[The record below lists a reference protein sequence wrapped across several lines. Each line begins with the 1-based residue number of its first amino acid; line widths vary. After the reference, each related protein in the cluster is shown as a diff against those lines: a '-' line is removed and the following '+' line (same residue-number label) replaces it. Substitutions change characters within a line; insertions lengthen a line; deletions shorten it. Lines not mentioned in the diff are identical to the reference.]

1 MKIAIIG
8 SRGYPYVYSGYE
20 TLVKELSER
29 LVRKGVSVRVYCH
42 RALFAIRPR
51 FVNGVEL
58 VYMPAIEHKV
68 LSQLSHSFLSFM
80 HCCFSDVDVILAV
93 NPANGPFG
101 LLARVFRKRTA
112 INLDGLEW
120 ERPKWKGFG
129 AKYFFFAS
137 GLASKWYDTL
147 INDSDEMRKVYIDLF
162 KKDSVVIAYGANIRY
177 STRPELISRWG
188 LATNDY
194 YLIVGRLVPDN
205 NANIIVEGFLK
216 SNTTKKLV
224 VVGDVPYKDTY
235 ATRIKETAQIDE
247 RLIFTG
253 YVTDPDEL
261 AELYHNAYGY
271 LHGHEHGGTNP
282 TMIKALAFG
291 SAILALNTRFNQ
303 EMLQK
308 GEFGLFFEKNADSVT
323 DLINRSDLA
332 PDEMKA
338 LKVNSRNGLTD
349 KYNWDHVTDQYLNVF
364 QELLKDQ

>member
-1 MKIAIIG
+1 MKVAIIG

-29 LVRKGVSVRVYCH
+29 LVKKGVSVRVYCH
-42 RALFAIRPR
+42 RSLFSNRPR
-51 FVNGVEL
+51 VVNGVEL
-58 VYMPAIEHKV
+58 IYMPAIEHKV
-68 LSQLSHSFLSFM
+68 LSQLSHSFLSVV

-101 LLARVFRKRTA
+101 LLAKLFGKRTA

-120 ERPKWKGFG
+120 ERPKWKGLG

-137 GLASKWYDTL
+137 RLATKWYDTL

-162 KKDSVVIAYGANIRY
+162 KKDSVVIAYGANVRY
-177 STRPELISRWG
+177 SERSELITRWS
-188 LATNDY
+188 LEKDEY

-205 NANIIVEGFLK
+205 NANIIVDGFLK
-216 SNTTKKLV
+216 SDSRKKLV
-224 VVGDVPYKDTY
+224 IVGDVPYKDAY
-235 ATRIKETAQIDE
+235 ATRIKETAQKDD

-253 YVTDPDEL
+253 YVKDPDEL

-303 EMLQK
+303 EMLRN
-308 GEFGLFFEKNADSVT
+308 GEFGLYFEKNADSVT
-323 DLINRSDLA
+323 ELINNADQA
-332 PDEMKA
+332 PDKMKT
-338 LKVNSRNGLTD
+338 LKENSRNGLTD
-349 KYNWDHVTDQYLNVF
+349 KYNWDHVASQYLNVF
-364 QELLKDQ
+364 QELQNH